1 MSRLFFSAL
10 FAFSVS
16 VFTVGCGGGGNEVL
30 EDTRSPAE
38 VQQEQD
44 DYEKQM
50 EDTASSATNS

>member
-16 VFTVGCGGGGNEVL
+16 VFTVGCGGSGNEVI

-50 EDTASSATNS
+50 EETMDSATNS